1 MDEIAN
7 INRNVQ
13 EYGLIDPAAEKMD
26 LYDSFNDVLLRLAS
40 LFRRQKSAY
49 EIVYSSPRRADFKLR
64 SDKQFTADVIEQ
76 EFDLIEPSENIYIR
90 AEKIN
95 RTVLNGLGEELKI
108 LAAYFHATSENI
120 WLEPELNFLLA
131 GAFKAEL
138 KVEFERWSRY
148 ETPFTLIVVKVGDQ
162 ISWQSVGKELKH
174 QARAGDIIGFID
186 QNRLAAFFPDR
197 PEGQKLPEKLEQR
210 LKKNYE
216 SSDLEL
222 QIINI
227 PDDCDDWK
235 NIENKIGFNQGE

>member
-13 EYGLIDPAAEKMD
+13 EYGLIEPAAEKMD

-40 LFRRQKSAY
+40 LFRRHKSAY

-64 SDKQFTADVIEQ
+64 SDRQFTGDVIEQ
-76 EFDLIEPSENIYIR
+76 KFDLIEPSENIHIR

-95 RTVLNGLGEELKI
+95 NTVLNGLGEELKI
-108 LAAYFHATSENI
+108 LAGYFHAASENI
-120 WLEPELNFLLA
+120 WQEPELNFLFA

-138 KVEFERWSRY
+138 KVEFERWRRY
-148 ETPFTLIVVKVGDQ
+148 ETPFTLIVVKVGEQ
-162 ISWQSVGKELKH
+162 NSWQSVGKELKH

-186 QNRLAAFFPDR
+186 KNRLAAFFPAR
-197 PEGQKLPEKLEQR
+197 PEEQKLSEKIEQR
-210 LKKNYE
+210 LMENYE

-222 QIINI
+222 QIINV

-235 NIENKIGFNQGE
+235 SIENKIGFNQGE